1 MCKSK
6 KLSLPI
12 KLLNQLQAKFN
23 KQERL
28 CSKKQID
35 LLFLKGSSAVAFPL
49 KLIYMETALAYV
61 NPCQAMFVV
70 PKRSFKKA
78 HDRNK
83 LKRRMREAYRLN
95 KAPFYEMVISENKK
109 IILSF
114 LFIGKKIEGYEE
126 IETAVIKHLKKIET
140 VLKNKGIA

>member
-1 MCKSK
+1 
-6 KLSLPI
+6 
-12 KLLNQLQAKFN
+12 
-23 KQERL
+23 L

-35 LLFLKGSSAVAFPL
+35 LLFQKGSTVISFPI
-49 KLIYMETALAYV
+49 KLIYLETDLAYV

-70 PKRSFKKA
+70 PKRTFKRA

-95 KAPFYEMVISENKK
+95 KGSFYEIVNSKNKK

-114 LFIGKKIEGYEE
+114 LFVGKKIEGYKE
-126 IETAVIKHLKKIET
+126 IETAVIFHLKKMELS
-140 VLKNKGIA
+140 LKMP

>member
-12 KLLNQLQAKFN
+12 KLLLKVEAKFT
-23 KQERL
+23 KEERL

-35 LLFLKGSSAVAFPL
+35 LLFLKGSSATAFPL
-49 KLIYMETALAYV
+49 KLVYIETDAVYV
-61 NPCQAMFVV
+61 DPCQAMFVV
-70 PKRSFKKA
+70 PKRSFKRA

-95 KAPFYEMVISENKK
+95 KAPFYELIKSKNKK
-109 IILSF
+109 MLLCF
-114 LFIGKKIEGYEE
+114 LFVGKKTEEYKTIE
-126 IETAVIKHLKKIET
+126 AALLQHLKKASAF
-140 VLKNKGIA
+140 LNK

>member
-1 MCKSK
+1 V
-6 KLSLPI
+6 P
-12 KLLNQLQAKFN
+12 AKFT

-35 LLFLKGSSAVAFPL
+35 LLFLKGNTAAAHPL
-49 KLIYMETALAYV
+49 KLIFIETELGYV
-61 NPCQAMFVV
+61 KPCQAMFVV

-95 KAPFYEMVISENKK
+95 KEPFYEMLKAKDKK
-109 IILSF
+109 MIMCF
-114 LFIGKKIEGYEE
+114 LFVGKKTAEYKEIERSTIAHFKKIEA
-126 IETAVIKHLKKIET
+126 TL
-140 VLKNKGIA
+140 NK